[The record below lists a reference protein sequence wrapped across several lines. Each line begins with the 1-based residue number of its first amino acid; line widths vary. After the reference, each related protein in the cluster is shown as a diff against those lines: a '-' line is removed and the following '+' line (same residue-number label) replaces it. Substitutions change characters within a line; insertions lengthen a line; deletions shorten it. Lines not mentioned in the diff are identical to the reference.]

1 MQHETLSGDCM
12 IGAIIDPNRP
22 APTTCLTKSVK
33 FAYNDDPGKPCVFP
47 FTHNGNTYNECAY
60 EATDSGPLCATALDT
75 DGHMV

>member
-1 MQHETLSGDCM
+1 MQHEASSGDCT
-12 IGAIIDPNRP
+12 IGAILDPNRP